1 MRVQKRN
8 GNLEEVS
15 FDKIQNRLKSL
26 CNRSLN
32 FKRLLCDVSLIA
44 QKVCSEIYDC
54 IQTEELDRLS
64 SEISISLYSKDIDYK
79 ELASRII
86 ISNHHKNTMNSFY
99 EVTKLLYDNNIIN
112 KGYYNFI
119 EQNKDN
125 IEKHIE
131 LENDYLFDFFG
142 FKTLEKSYLL
152 KCNGTV
158 VERPQYLLMRVALSI
173 HRNNLDKA
181 FETYHYMSNQYFIH
195 ATPTLFNAGTNREQF
210 SSCFLLSM
218 QDDSVQGIFDTL
230 TDCAKISKYSGGI
243 GLSIHNIR
251 ANGSY
256 INGTNGISN
265 GIVPMLR
272 VFNDTARYIDQGGG
286 KRNGS
291 FAIYLEPWHADIFEF
306 LELKKNH
313 GNELERA
320 RDLFYGLW
328 ICDLFME
335 RVEQNGKWSLFC
347 PDKCPL
353 LFDKWG
359 DDFEKLYCKY
369 ESDKKYTK
377 QVDAQKLWFHIL
389 TSQIETGTPYL
400 VYKDHCNRKSNQQN
414 LGTIRS
420 SNLCTEIIEYSDKDE
435 TAVCNLA
442 SISLKKCLDYQDFSK
457 LEIQI
462 YSKPGCI
469 YCTMAENLCK
479 TKKITYEKLDYTLSP
494 DNDMKTYPQIY
505 YKNKTYQNFIGGF
518 TELNQWLLP
527 EVNYQRLK
535 EITKIITRNL
545 NNIIDYNFYPT
556 KKTKKSNLR
565 HRPIGIG
572 VQGLANLFYEL
583 KVSFDSDQAKDINSK
598 IFETIYYGSLEASME
613 ISKERSE
620 LIQKYKDY
628 QKIIKES
635 NGNESQEYKQIHEDI
650 QELFNQLNPL
660 DEELNR
666 DEYLGTYSSY
676 IGSPVYKGLLQFDM
690 WNHTVDNSLHD
701 WDNLRKEI
709 KKYGIRN
716 SLLIAPMPTA
726 STSQILGNYECIEP
740 VLTNIYSRR
749 VLAGDYMVLN
759 EYLIQELQLCNLWN
773 EDLKNNIIK
782 NNGSIQCIEGIPYYI
797 KNLFK
802 TVWEIKQKVLIDLAI
817 DRGKFICQSQSL
829 NLFMEAPTF
838 EKLSSMHF
846 YGWKNG
852 LKTGIYYLRSRPSS
866 TAIQFSIK
874 PDTCESC
881 SG

>member
-15 FDKIQNRLKSL
+15 FDKIQNRLKGL
-26 CNRSLN
+26 CNKGSL
-32 FKRLLCDVSLIA
+32 RGLSCDVSLIA

-64 SEISISLYSKDIDYK
+64 SEISISLYSKDIEYK

-86 ISNHHKNTMNSFY
+86 ISIHNKNTKDSFY

-112 KGYYNFI
+112 KDYYNLI
-119 EQNKDN
+119 EENKEN
-125 IEKHIE
+125 IEGQIE
-131 LENDYLFDFFG
+131 LDNDYLFDFFG

-152 KCNGTV
+152 KCNGQV
-158 VERPQYLLMRVALSI
+158 IERPQYLLMRVALSI

-328 ICDLFME
+328 ICDLFMK
-335 RVEQNGKWSLFC
+335 RVEQNEKWSLFC
-347 PDKCPL
+347 PNQCPL

-359 DDFEKLYCKY
+359 DDFEQLYCKY
-369 ESDKKYTK
+369 ESENKYTK

-442 SISLKKCLDYQDFSK
+442 SISLKKCLDYQDLSK

-462 YSKPGCI
+462 YAKPGCI

-479 TKKITYEKLDYTLSP
+479 TKSITYEKLDYTLSP
-494 DNDMKTYPQIY
+494 ENEMKTYPQIY
-505 YKNKTYQNFIGGF
+505 YKNKTYLNFIGGF

-527 EVNYQRLK
+527 KVNYQRLK
-535 EITKIITRNL
+535 EITKIITINL

-556 KKTKKSNLR
+556 EKTKKSNLR

-572 VQGLANLFYEL
+572 VQGLANIFYEL
-583 KVSFDSDQAKDINSK
+583 KIPFDSDKAKQINSE

-620 LIQKYKDY
+620 QIQKYKDY
-628 QKIIKES
+628 QTILKKS
-635 NGNESQEYKQIHEDI
+635 NKTETQEYKQIQENI
-650 QELFNQLNPL
+650 QELFDQLNPL

-676 IGSPVYKGLLQFDM
+676 IGSPIYKGLLQFDM
-690 WNHTVDNSLHD
+690 WNHTVDNSLYD
-701 WDNLRKEI
+701 WNYLRNQI
-709 KKYGIRN
+709 NIYGIRN

-773 EDLKNNIIK
+773 EGLKNNIIK
-782 NNGSIQCIEGIPYYI
+782 NNGSIQNIEGIPHYI
-797 KNLFK
+797 KDLFK

-866 TAIQFSIK
+866 NAIQFSIK
-874 PDTCESC
+874 PESCESC